1 MDERIWR
8 SRKMDAN
15 VNRDFS
21 IVVTTI
27 LSLSILVMTAPVV
40 AENTTGVDGAFF
52 GTLMCDEEEDLTC
65 KVTDLKTESFGT
77 TFEGM
82 PSSPATTA
90 FTPDITIDISEESAP
105 IGNFTD
111 MYAVSSPDC
120 RCDIRW
126 FGQGVWSSK
135 TSYYADDKI
144 VCHVKII
151 NYPHEDTY
159 DCSYLLEGELYGP
172 SGNRVKY
179 VSAHNAIKKGNMQGY
194 DCKFPAPAT
203 GWDSGGY
210 KFCCT
215 VTPTFCDAI
224 EKCCTFRVLPLPPD
238 LVITSLWSDD
248 STIYYKIKNTGD
260 KTAGA
265 SNTSLTVDGVLMALD
280 SVSSLGSGATATGSF
295 NYTWNCTNTNDTIE
309 VCADYTDDVDE
320 YSDSNNC
327 RAETWTCPDLMITDV
342 WFVNNTIIYYK
353 ITNNGDKTAG
363 TSSTSLTVDG
373 VFKALDS
380 VASLEHGAERTE
392 SFNYTWNCTNPS
404 DMIEV
409 CADYTDGV
417 AEGNETNNCRTET
430 LACPPDIW
438 VNPTSFD
445 VTLPPDVVS
454 NYTLTLGNDGTGA
467 LEFDVYS
474 SDVADSH
481 VTSQTGWPETT
492 GDDVCSSP
500 ALGDIDGDGD
510 IEVVVGSDDNK
521 VYAWHHDGSNV
532 HGWPKTTGDDVCS
545 SPALGDIDGDGD
557 IEVVI
562 GSEDDKVYA
571 WHHDG
576 STVTGWPE
584 TTDGIYWYSSTAL
597 GDIDGNGDTEVVIGS
612 STGYDGK
619 VYAWHHDGS
628 TVTGWPKKVGGSVYS
643 SPALGDIDGDGGI
656 EVVIGSSTG
665 YDGEVYA
672 WHHDGSTVT
681 GWPTTTGIAVSS
693 SPALG
698 DIDGDGD
705 IEVVVGSW
713 DAKVYAWHHDGSNVT
728 GWPKKVGG
736 SVYSSPA
743 LGDIDGDG
751 DVEVVVGSFNREVHA
766 WHHDG
771 SNVTGW
777 PKKTDMV
784 GVCSSP
790 ALGDIDGDGDIEVV
804 IGSRDGKVYV
814 WDCSGHYDPNNIEWG
829 TFHHDVRH
837 TGLYEAMPS
846 KKIDW
851 LSEYPTTGT
860 VDPGS
865 QTDITVTLN
874 TTGLPFGKYAANI
887 TITSNDPDENP
898 VTIPV
903 RLTVTS
909 TPAQKGDLN
918 HDGTLTPADAAIAL
932 RIAATGAQN
941 PAADVSGDDRVTALD
956 ALMILQAAAGRIEL

>member
-1 MDERIWR
+1 
-8 SRKMDAN
+8 
-15 VNRDFS
+15 
-21 IVVTTI
+21 
-27 LSLSILVMTAPVV
+27 
-40 AENTTGVDGAFF
+40 
-52 GTLMCDEEEDLTC
+52 
-65 KVTDLKTESFGT
+65 
-77 TFEGM
+77 
-82 PSSPATTA
+82 
-90 FTPDITIDISEESAP
+90 
-105 IGNFTD
+105 
-111 MYAVSSPDC
+111 
-120 RCDIRW
+120 
-126 FGQGVWSSK
+126 
-135 TSYYADDKI
+135 
-144 VCHVKII
+144 
-151 NYPHEDTY
+151 
-159 DCSYLLEGELYGP
+159 
-172 SGNRVKY
+172 
-179 VSAHNAIKKGNMQGY
+179 
-194 DCKFPAPAT
+194 
-203 GWDSGGY
+203 
-210 KFCCT
+210 
-215 VTPTFCDAI
+215 
-224 EKCCTFRVLPLPPD
+224 
-238 LVITSLWSDD
+238 
-248 STIYYKIKNTGD
+248 
-260 KTAGA
+260 
-265 SNTSLTVDGVLMALD
+265 
-280 SVSSLGSGATATGSF
+280 
-295 NYTWNCTNTNDTIE
+295 
-309 VCADYTDDVDE
+309 
-320 YSDSNNC
+320 
-327 RAETWTCPDLMITDV
+327 
-342 WFVNNTIIYYK
+342 
-353 ITNNGDKTAG
+353 
-363 TSSTSLTVDG
+363 
-373 VFKALDS
+373 
-380 VASLEHGAERTE
+380 
-392 SFNYTWNCTNPS
+392 
-404 DMIEV
+404 
-409 CADYTDGV
+409 
-417 AEGNETNNCRTET
+417 
-430 LACPPDIW
+430 
-438 VNPTSFD
+438 
-445 VTLPPDVVS
+445 
-454 NYTLTLGNDGTGA
+454 
-467 LEFDVYS
+467 
-474 SDVADSH
+474 
-481 VTSQTGWPETT
+481 
-492 GDDVCSSP
+492 
-500 ALGDIDGDGD
+500 
-510 IEVVVGSDDNK
+510 

-628 TVTGWPKKVGGSVYS
+628 TVTGWP
-643 SPALGDIDGDGGI
+643 
-656 EVVIGSSTG
+656 
-665 YDGEVYA
+665 
-672 WHHDGSTVT
+672 
-681 GWPTTTGIAVSS
+681 TTTGIAVSS

-705 IEVVVGSW
+705 I
-713 DAKVYAWHHDGSNVT
+713 
-728 GWPKKVGG
+728 
-736 SVYSSPA
+736 
-743 LGDIDGDG
+743 
-751 DVEVVVGSFNREVHA
+751 EVVVGSFNREVHA

-941 PAADVSGDDRVTALD
+941 PAATSAAMTASPRLTHS
-956 ALMILQAAAGRIEL
+956 